1 MSSKAKKY
9 VSISPKQAKAIFLL
23 SSGMPGK
30 RVADEVGVAL
40 GTVHNW
46 KSQDQEFR
54 MQLRLAQRR
63 VYDEGI
69 SVLKSL
75 VCRSATSLGEILDDP
90 EASRRD
96 RIAAA
101 QTILRSAGSISE
113 SLDKASERP
122 RGADSFFERYGL
134 K

>member
-1 MSSKAKKY
+1 
-9 VSISPKQAKAIFLL
+9 
-23 SSGMPGK
+23 MPGK

-46 KSQDQEFR
+46 TSQDQEFR
-54 MQLRLAQRR
+54 RQLRLAQQRI
-63 VYDEGI
+63 YDDGI
-69 SVLKSL
+69 AVLKSL

-90 EASRRD
+90 EAPRRD

-122 RGADSFFERYGL
+122 HGADSFLERYGL